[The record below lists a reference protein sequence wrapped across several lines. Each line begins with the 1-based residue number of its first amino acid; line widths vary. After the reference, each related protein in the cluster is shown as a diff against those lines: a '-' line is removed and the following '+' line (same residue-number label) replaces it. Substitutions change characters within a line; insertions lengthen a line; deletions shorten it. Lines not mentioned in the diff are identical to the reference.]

1 MKKQWLALFAI
12 IPIAIAVVLFQSSG
26 QISSSTNHGMASDNI
41 PTYTTTTNTP
51 NTQSQSMPDQ
61 ESMNGMQEN
70 TPLSTTSDGITLKF
84 AAQPEIYQY
93 GLSSITMN
101 ITDAKSNTRL
111 SHVDWAI
118 AVKDPQGNVFYKT
131 TTAHSHVGIMN
142 FGVAFPVA
150 GNNTVSV
157 TTSSIG
163 TAMMGLEPTPKGRT
177 HTMLSGS
184 LKGFKTDPIN
194 NFGART
200 FEFPVYVVARNNAPY
215 VESPSGSPNVQTT
228 PIDITHTISGENNG
242 TSVNVELQTQSNIVT
257 GSPSTFVITLTKSS
271 DNSMITHPDL
281 QLTAQISNYTISKSA
296 ALKGEP
302 TIHGAIHG
310 HTGVMTWSPTFPTAG
325 KYVVSINMSPSTLS
339 NYDWGYATTQ
349 FDVFVSDA
357 NGVSNTTQEPPANTV
372 NILGLESPFFV
383 PNVLNVKA
391 GTTVTFVNT
400 DATGHT
406 VTSVKPGTTDPDGT
420 FDSGL
425 LSVKKNTFS
434 FKFDKPGT
442 YEYICS
448 VHTHMR
454 GTIIV
459 S

>member
-12 IPIAIAVVLFQSSG
+12 IPIAVAVILFQSSG
-26 QISSSTNHGMASDNI
+26 QISSSTNHGMASDNT
-41 PTYTTTTNTP
+41 PTYTTTTNTQ
-51 NTQSQSMPDQ
+51 NTQSIPGQ
-61 ESMNGMQEN
+61 ESMNDMQEN
-70 TPLSTTSDGITLKF
+70 VPVSTTSDGITLKF

-93 GLSSITMN
+93 GLASIKMN
-101 ITDAKSNTRL
+101 ITDATSNVRL

-184 LKGFKTDPIN
+184 LKGFKTDPLN

-200 FEFPVYVVARNNAPY
+200 FEFPVYVEAQNSAPSI
-215 VESPSGSPNVQTT
+215 ESTSGSSNVQTA

-242 TSVNVELQTQSNIVT
+242 TSVNVELQSRANVVT
-257 GSPSTFVITLTKSS
+257 GSPSTFVITLTKAS

-310 HTGVMTWSPTFPTAG
+310 HTGVMTWSPTFPAAG
-325 KYVVSINMSPSTLS
+325 KYTVSINMSPSTLS

-349 FDVFVSDA
+349 FDVFVSDT
-357 NGVSNTTQEPPANTV
+357 NGASNTAQEQSPNTV

-434 FKFDKPGT
+434 FKFDTPGT

>member
-12 IPIAIAVVLFQSSG
+12 IPIVIAVVLFQSSG

-325 KYVVSINMSPSTLS
+325 KYTVSINMSPSTLS

-349 FDVFVSDA
+349 FDVFVSAA
-357 NGVSNTTQEPPANTV
+357 NGVSNTAQEPPANTV

>member
-26 QISSSTNHGMASDNI
+26 QISSSTNHGMASDNT

-200 FEFPVYVVARNNAPY
+200 FEFPVYVEARNNAPY
-215 VESPSGSPNVQTT
+215 VESSSGSPNVQTT

-257 GSPSTFVITLTKSS
+257 GSPSTFVITLTKAS